1 MLAVS
6 GQGAIDK
13 QGSSLPTG
21 SATFTQ
27 QACNQNPHTAD
38 VINSDLLPSSS
49 VSISHVAVLKSEDG
63 DEAEVREGWVVR
75 MREKVSDEMAE
86 RMKKKNL
93 HLGSFGVFGLGMLT
107 INH

>member
-1 MLAVS
+1 MSAVS
-6 GQGAIDK
+6 SQGAIDK

-38 VINSDLLPSSS
+38 EINSDLLPSSS
-49 VSISHVAVLKSEDG
+49 VSISHVAVLKSEG
-63 DEAEVREGWVVR
+63 GAETEVREGWMVR

-86 RMKKKNL
+86 RMKKKM
-93 HLGSFGVFGLGMLT
+93 HLGSFAVFGLGMLT